1 VCHSTRMSAVAL
13 KLQQTLATLDPAEA
27 TLLERLV
34 NDVLALVQR
43 QGRTKADTAVDA
55 NGWPVGYFEATAGCF
70 ANEPFDMPVD
80 PPPEP
85 NMAATDW

>member
-1 VCHSTRMSAVAL
+1 MSAVAL
-13 KLQQTLATLDPAEA
+13 KLQQTLATLDPVEA

-34 NDVLALVQR
+34 DNLLTLVQR
-43 QGRTKADTAVDA
+43 QDRMKADAPVDA
-55 NGWPVGYFEATAGCF
+55 KGCPIGHFEKYAGIF